1 MTGPAASATPVRIDV
16 PSRAGAYP
24 VMIAPGISNRLPRL
38 LEDVRRRGKCVLVSN
53 VTVWRF
59 HGERIRDLSADE
71 PILLPDGERFKTLQI
86 VGRVY
91 EGLIRARA
99 DRGSTVIAL
108 GGGVLGDTA
117 GFAAA
122 TYLRGIPLVHVPT
135 TLLAQVDSAIGGK
148 VGVNHAAGKNLI
160 GSFHPPALVAV
171 DPELLATLPRREFRA
186 GLYETIKY
194 GVIASRP
201 LFDVL
206 NESLSA
212 VFARD
217 PAPLMRVIV
226 ESCGIKA
233 RVVTEDE
240 HETGI
245 RRTLNFGHTV
255 GHALEAV
262 TKYRRFRHGEAVGYG
277 MLAAAHIGASRG
289 AMPPDDQEALARLI
303 RAMGPLP
310 AVGDL
315 SAGQI
320 LDAIGHDKKIVN
332 GRLHFVLPKAIGTCE
347 VVDDVTTEE
356 IERALAALGLAR

>member
-1 MTGPAASATPVRIDV
+1 MSSPAASAAPLRIDV
-16 PSRAGAYP
+16 NSRAGAYP
-24 VMIAPGISNRLPRL
+24 VLIGPGLSNRLAQL
-38 LEDVRRRGKCVLVSN
+38 LKDIRQDGKCVLVSN

-59 HGERIRDLSADE
+59 HGERIRALSAEE
-71 PILLPDGERFKTLQI
+71 PILLPDGERFKTLQV

-99 DRGSTVIAL
+99 DRGSVVIAL

-122 TYLRGIPLVHVPT
+122 TYLRGVPLVHVPT

-160 GSFHPPALVAV
+160 GAFHPPALVAV
-171 DPELLATLPRREFRA
+171 DPDLLSTLPRREFRA

-201 LFDVL
+201 LFDAL
-206 NESLSA
+206 NESLSG
-212 VFARD
+212 VFAREA
-217 PAPLMRVIV
+217 APLMRVIG
-226 ESCGIKA
+226 ESCAIKA
-233 RVVTEDE
+233 RVVEEDE
-240 HETGI
+240 RETGL

-262 TKYRRFRHGEAVGYG
+262 TKYRRFLHGEAVGYG
-277 MLAAAHIGASRG
+277 MLAAANIGAARG
-289 AMPPDDQEALARLI
+289 LMPAADREALAALI

-310 AVGDL
+310 AIGDL
-315 SAGQI
+315 SAAQV
-320 LDAIGHDKKIVN
+320 LEAIGHDKKIVN
-332 GRLHFVLPKAIGTCE
+332 GRLHYVLPKAIGTCE
-347 VVDDVTTEE
+347 VADDVSTGE
-356 IERALAALGLAR
+356 IEAALAAMGLAR